1 MFLTAFLI
9 GIGIGIVAGTLI
21 ITVSYLC
28 TSVIRS
34 RVSTEVPEAAY
45 VKIEKTISGKSSTT
59 LPTYKAKA
67 YDRNHNKIRDIEFE
81 YNSSEY
87 FYDGEKISIS

>member
-1 MFLTAFLI
+1 MILTLFLI
-9 GIGIGIVAGTLI
+9 GVGMGIVVGALI
-21 ITVSYLC
+21 ISVSYLC
-28 TSVIRS
+28 TSIIRS

-45 VKIEKTISGKSSTT
+45 VKIEKMLAGKSTTT

-67 YDRNHNKIRDIEFE
+67 YDRNHNKIKDIEFE

-87 FYDGEKISIS
+87 FYDGERISI